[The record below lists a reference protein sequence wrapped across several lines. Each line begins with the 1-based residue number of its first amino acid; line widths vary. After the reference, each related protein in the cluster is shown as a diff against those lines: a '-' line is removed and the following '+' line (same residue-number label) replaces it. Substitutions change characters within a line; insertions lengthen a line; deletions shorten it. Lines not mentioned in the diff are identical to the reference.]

1 MAFIRV
7 AVEVYENYLQKII
20 TVIKET
26 MATRALI
33 RFAERQSG
41 VSFSDFKLW
50 HGGARI
56 THQIYHHYDGSPGFL
71 GVAIADFIKNV
82 GQAHNGVDCF
92 AAQLLTHLK
101 LGVHYGKVSNDSHN
115 VYLET
120 PGREHGDLD
129 YTYYL
134 WWGKG
139 QIWISIFRYDHT
151 TKEHCEFV
159 GEARNLI
166 FKYKLNTKTNG

>member
-1 MAFIRV
+1 
-7 AVEVYENYLQKII
+7 
-20 TVIKET
+20 

-33 RFAERQSG
+33 RFAKREER
-41 VSFSDFKLW
+41 VSFSDFNE
-50 HGGARI
+50 ATI
-56 THQIYHHYDGSPGFL
+56 THQIYHHYDGAPDFL

-134 WWGKG
+134 WWGKDE
-139 QIWISIFRYDHT
+139 IWISIFRYDYT
-151 TKEHCEFV
+151 TKEYCEFV

>member
-1 MAFIRV
+1 
-7 AVEVYENYLQKII
+7 
-20 TVIKET
+20 

-33 RFAERQSG
+33 RFAEREEG
-41 VSFSDFKLW
+41 VSFSDFNEAK
-50 HGGARI
+50 I
-56 THQIYHHYDGSPGFL
+56 THQIYHHYDGAPDFL

-101 LGVHYGKVSNDSHN
+101 LGVHYGRVSNESHN

-134 WWGKG
+134 WWGKDE
-139 QIWISIFRYDHT
+139 IWVSIFRYDYT
-151 TKEHCEFV
+151 TKEYCEFV
-159 GEARNLI
+159 GQARNLI
-166 FKYKLNTKTNG
+166 FKYKLNTNTNG

>member
-1 MAFIRV
+1 
-7 AVEVYENYLQKII
+7 
-20 TVIKET
+20 

-33 RFAERQSG
+33 RFAERQPG
-41 VSFSDFKLW
+41 VSFSDFKLYDDCS
-50 HGGARI
+50 RQI
-56 THQIYHHYDGSPGFL
+56 VTHQIYHHYDGAPDFL
-71 GVAIADFIKNV
+71 GVALAEFISNV

-92 AAQLLTHLK
+92 AAQMLTHLK

-134 WWGKG
+134 WWGKD

-151 TKEHCEFV
+151 TADHCIFV
-159 GEARNLI
+159 GEARDLI
-166 FKYKLNTKTNG
+166 IRYKLNTNTNR

>member
-1 MAFIRV
+1 
-7 AVEVYENYLQKII
+7 
-20 TVIKET
+20 

-33 RFAERQSG
+33 RFAVREEG
-41 VSFSDFKLW
+41 VSFSNFNE
-50 HGGARI
+50 AII
-56 THQIYHHYDGSPGFL
+56 THQIYHHYDGDPNFL
-71 GVAIADFIKNV
+71 GVKLAEFIKDL
-82 GQAHNGVDCF
+82 GEDHNGVDCF
-92 AAQLLTHLK
+92 AAQLLVHLK
-101 LGVHYGKVSNDSHN
+101 LGIHYGGFDNISHN

-166 FKYKLNTKTNG
+166 FRYKLNTKTNG